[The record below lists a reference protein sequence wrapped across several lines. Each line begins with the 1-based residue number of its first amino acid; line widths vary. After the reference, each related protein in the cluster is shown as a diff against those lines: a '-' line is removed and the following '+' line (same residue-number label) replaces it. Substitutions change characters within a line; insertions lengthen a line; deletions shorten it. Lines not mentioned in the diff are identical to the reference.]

1 MANHSGLTD
10 FWGNDAIDYG
20 SKEEMTNKYADNI
33 FVFVSNK
40 PFGDGYVLFLCND
53 AEEDLVYKWLDE
65 YDAAMEKK
73 GITVYGA
80 GVNWGENVAGARSQG
95 FLGGIGV

>member
-1 MANHSGLTD
+1 MATDVNLTD
-10 FWGNDAIDYG
+10 FWGNSAIDYG
-20 SKEEMTNKYADNI
+20 SLDEMTDKYADKI

-53 AEEDLVYKWLDE
+53 EEENLAYKWLKE
-65 YDAAMEKK
+65 YNISMKNR

-80 GVNWGENVAGARSQG
+80 GVNWGYNISSARTQG